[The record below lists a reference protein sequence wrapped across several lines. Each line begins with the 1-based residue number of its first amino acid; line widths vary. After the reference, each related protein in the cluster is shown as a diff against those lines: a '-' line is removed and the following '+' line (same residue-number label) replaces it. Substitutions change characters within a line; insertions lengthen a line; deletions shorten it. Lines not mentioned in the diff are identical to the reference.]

1 MDGTWDRE
9 LESGVAWSWDAALC
23 HMETPQQL
31 DLNTSASLRPSICA
45 SALRPC
51 RPAPSILP
59 AGHHGNCSSLLGSQ
73 PELQSDIELHG
84 LGEILI
90 PAFIARRRSWCF
102 FFFFFG
108 NTLRKQ
114 GRVVGR
120 GVVMFS
126 GSGSSREVELCLAPG
141 LCRAGTSDEEVT

>member
-1 MDGTWDRE
+1 MDQR
-9 LESGVAWSWDAALC
+9 AWWAAV
-23 HMETPQQL
+23 
-31 DLNTSASLRPSICA
+31 
-45 SALRPC
+45 
-51 RPAPSILP
+51 
-59 AGHHGNCSSLLGSQ
+59 HGW
-73 PELQSDIELHG
+73 
-84 LGEILI
+84 
-90 PAFIARRRSWCF
+90 FFF